1 MTATTKAPKTQRQ
14 RQVMTFRASATER
27 LLIRRAAK
35 ARKFDNES
43 AYVRDRLMTQVQ
55 MDLTERTEFE
65 FEGAPDKMKHF
76 LAALDRPVQSKPRL
90 KKLLSEKSA
99 LE

>member
-14 RQVMTFRASATER
+14 RQVMTFRTSPAER
-27 LLIRRAAK
+27 RLIKKAAK

-65 FEGAPDKMKHF
+65 IAPEKMKQF
-76 LAALDRPVQSKPRL
+76 LAALDRPVTSKPRL

>member
-1 MTATTKAPKTQRQ
+1 MTATTKAPKTPRQ
-14 RQVMTFRASATER
+14 RQVMTFRTSPAER
-27 LLIRRAAK
+27 LLIKKAAK
-35 ARKFDNES
+35 ARKFENES

-65 FEGAPDKMKHF
+65 IAPERMKHF
-76 LAALDRPVQSKPRL
+76 LAALDRPVTSKPRL